1 MMKRSIL
8 ACALIL
14 LSCILLS
21 GAYALADP
29 EWMYPVSLE
38 TLRDPQDVLRL
49 VNRDHLLDAS
59 YPDQDIE
66 MYRLVDVTLP
76 VTKGSHRL
84 RQVAHDALAELF
96 AAAERAGY
104 SLYVGSSYRNYRT
117 QEVIHYN
124 RVKRMGYD
132 DGYSQIAGAS
142 EHQMGLAADVVSW
155 AYKDSFQ
162 ESFGETLEGIWL
174 KENCANYGFILR
186 YPQEKEQIT
195 GVQYEPW
202 HLRYVGREAALYMTL
217 NNLTLEEFTEEYQ
230 AALSRYE
237 RELEAG
243 QAQREASVSL

>member
-1 MMKRSIL
+1 MKHNTL
-8 ACALIL
+8 PFTLALLFCLLWGAACAL
-14 LSCILLS
+14 
-21 GAYALADP
+21 AEP

-49 VNRDHLLDAS
+49 VNRDHLLDAA
-59 YPDQDIE
+59 YPDQE
-66 MYRLVDVTLP
+66 TGMYRLVDVTVP
-76 VTKGSHRL
+76 VTKGSHVL
-84 RQVAHDALAELF
+84 RQVANDALAELF

-124 RVKRMGYD
+124 RVQRMGYD

-155 AYKDSFQ
+155 AYRDSFQ

-174 KENCANYGFILR
+174 RENCANYGFILR
-186 YPQEKEQIT
+186 YPQDKEEIT
-195 GVQYEPW
+195 GVRYEPW

-217 NNLTLEEFTEEYQ
+217 NGLTLEEFTEEYQ

-237 RELEAG
+237 RNLEAG
-243 QAQREASVSL
+243 QAQGETSSQ